1 MVDGEVHMYL
11 HVDRLPS
18 TTSTTNTMTTTST
31 PVPLF
36 EEDPGSMTVH
46 LALVD
51 LWKTLLNSS
60 VCPRTVSSNSDV

>member
-1 MVDGEVHMYL
+1 MVDGEVYMYL

-18 TTSTTNTMTTTST
+18 TTSTTTATST
-31 PVPLF
+31 PAPKLF

-60 VCPRTVSSNSDV
+60 VCPRAVSSNSDV